1 MRQQLLNELA
11 AEIFSIY
18 CGAPMK
24 LRQQRLEHAPGS
36 DITMAVYTH
45 LIGDDDHRVAAQLGE
60 ILCPDVLKFNLV
72 KMHTQ
77 GTQ

>member
-1 MRQQLLNELA
+1 MDR
-11 AEIFSIY
+11 I
-18 CGAPMK
+18 GAPMK
-24 LRQQRLEHAPGS
+24 LRQQRLGHAPGS

-60 ILCPDVLKFNLV
+60 ILRPDVPKFDLV
-72 KMHTQ
+72 KMQTH